1 MNYRHSLIALLL
13 FIVTGVYAQ
22 NTIHGVVT
30 DHEGTPVPGANVVIK
45 GTIQGTVTD
54 LEGNYTLENVSQNS
68 ILVYSFIGML
78 SKEII
83 VGDKTQVDISLI
95 PDIMDLEGVVVIGYG
110 SVKRKDLTGSVVSA
124 NSEDITKL
132 PTSSPIEALQGK
144 VTGMDIVRES
154 GSAGSGVKVLIRGT
168 RSITGDNEPL
178 YIVDGIQGASISD
191 LNPGDIESINVLKD
205 ASATAIYGS
214 QGANG
219 VVVITTKKGKSGQ
232 SKISYS
238 GYFGING
245 FTSYPKVRMG
255 EDYIEFRKEAYRST
269 GAWNDDVNTEAD
281 YNLLFSSWE
290 LDAIDSNQWV
300 DWQDLLINNSTQQ
313 NHQIS
318 YSSGNDKSTSYLSVG
333 YFNEKGVIKSDEM
346 TRYTA
351 RLNIEHKASKWISM
365 GLQSQIAYTDQDRRK
380 DPLGKANSIAPFG
393 KAYDDNGNINFHPVF
408 SMGSI
413 ISPLADERPY
423 TSADNTIRTNGLVNG
438 FLELN
443 PVKGLTY
450 RSNFGA
456 NINFSRRGKYNDET
470 SLTQEGTGYSAASIE
485 SSNNRYINWDN
496 IVTYS
501 KRIKEHSLS
510 ITALTSYVQK
520 IYDYSYASGIGQ
532 ISANSLFYKL
542 NATETD
548 GRSIESGYTKSNS
561 MSYASRLNYS
571 FRDKY
576 LVSVTERVDGASVL
590 TDKNKWDHF
599 PSVSVAWKMNEEN
612 FIRNIP
618 AISNLKIRTSY
629 GVSGN
634 SGIDPYGT
642 QSGIWPFSI
651 GFGEEAN
658 TAYKFNNTI
667 GNATLGWEKSTTVN
681 LGLDIGLLNNRINAT
696 IDLYNTKTNDILLKR
711 DLPKMTGESNVYQN
725 IGKSGNK
732 GVEILI
738 NTLNVQ
744 QNDFTW
750 SSTLTFS
757 KNDEEITALIDG
769 QDIIQREDNSLFIG
783 YPIKTFYAFNKLG
796 IWQLGEEDEM
806 SVYNYPIKV
815 GDIKLEDINNDSII
829 DATDRKVLGAATPK
843 WVAGLE
849 NTFSYKSFELS
860 IYLFARW
867 GQMID
872 MEVLGRYNPSGTG
885 NGPAFLNYW
894 TPENPT
900 NDFPRPRQGTAI
912 SNYWGYQALSFV
924 DGSYFKIKNIRLSYT
939 LPKAW
944 TENIKLQRL
953 QCYISVTNLFTI
965 TKSHL
970 VKYYDPERGGSESA
984 PLSKQIVFGINVDF

>member
-1 MNYRHSLIALLL
+1 MNRRQSLIALLL
-13 FIVTGVYAQ
+13 FIISGVYAQ
-22 NTIHGVVT
+22 NTIQGVVT
-30 DHEGTPVPGANVVIK
+30 DHEGTPIPGANVVIK
-45 GTIQGTVTD
+45 GTTQGTVTD
-54 LEGNYTLENVSQNS
+54 LDGNYTLENVSQNS
-68 ILVYSFIGML
+68 VLVYSFIGML
-78 SKEII
+78 TEEII
-83 VGDKTQVDISLI
+83 VGEKTQIDISLV

-110 SVKRKDLTGSVVSA
+110 SVKRKDLTGSVATV
-124 NSEDITKL
+124 NSEEITKL

-154 GSAGSGVKVLIRGT
+154 GSAGSGIKVLIRGT
-168 RSITGDNEPL
+168 RSINGDNEPL

-255 EDYIEFRKEAYRST
+255 EDYIKLRKEAYRST
-269 GAWNDDVNTEAD
+269 GAWDDDVNTEAD
-281 YNLLFSSWE
+281 YDILFSNWE
-290 LDAIDSNQWV
+290 LAAIDSNQWV

-318 YSSGNDKSTSYLSVG
+318 YSTGNEKSTSYFSAG
-333 YFNEKGVIKSDEM
+333 YFNEKGVIKNDEM

-351 RLNIEHKASKWISM
+351 RLNIEHKAAKWITL
-365 GLQSQIAYTDQDRRK
+365 GLQSQVAYTDQDRRK

-393 KAYDDNGNINFHPVF
+393 KPYDDNGNINYHPVF
-408 SMGSI
+408 TNESI

-423 TSADNTIRTNGLVNG
+423 TSADNTIRTNALVNG

-443 PVKGLTY
+443 PIKGLTY

-456 NINFSRRGKYNDET
+456 NINFSRRGRYYDET
-470 SLTQEGTGYSAASIE
+470 SLTQEGTGYSTASIE

-501 KRIKEHSLS
+501 KLIKDHSFS
-510 ITALTSYVQK
+510 ITALTSYIQN

-542 NATETD
+542 NATETN
-548 GRSIESGYTKSNS
+548 GRSIESGYRKNNS
-561 MSYASRLNYS
+561 MSYASRINYS

-576 LVSVTERVDGASVL
+576 LVSVTERIDGASVL

-612 FIRNIP
+612 FIRNIS

-642 QSGIWPFSI
+642 QSGIWPFPI

-658 TAYKFNNTI
+658 TAYKFNSTI
-667 GNATLGWEKSTTVN
+667 GNTTLGWEKSTTTN
-681 LGLDIGLLNNRINAT
+681 LGLDMGLLNNRINAT
-696 IDLYNTKTNDILLKR
+696 IDLYSTKTNDILLER
-711 DLPKMTGESNVYQN
+711 ELPKMTGVSNVYQN
-725 IGKSGNK
+725 VGKSQNK
-732 GVEILI
+732 GIEILI
-738 NTLNVQ
+738 NTMNVQ

-750 SSTLTFS
+750 SSTITFS
-757 KNDEEITALIDG
+757 RNKEEITALIDG
-769 QDIIQREDNSLFIG
+769 QDIIQSEDNSLFIG
-783 YPIKTFYAFNKLG
+783 YPLKTFYTFNKLG

-829 DATDRKVLGAATPK
+829 DASDRKVLGAATPK
-843 WVAGLE
+843 WVAGIE

-872 MEVLGRYNPSGTG
+872 MEILGRYNPSGTG
-885 NGPAFLNYW
+885 NGPAFLDYW

-900 NDFPRPRQGTAI
+900 NDFPRPRQGAAL
-912 SNYWGYQALSFV
+912 SNYFGYQALPYV

-953 QCYISVTNLFTI
+953 QCYITATNLLTI

-984 PLSKQIVFGINVDF
+984 PLSKQIVLGINVDF